1 MERKKIFIILAVV
14 IAVSALNFNFI
25 APQKAE
31 ANILENISG
40 FIDKLKFW
48 EKKSPEIESSENF
61 DGILGGETGFLK
73 NEDPESYRS
82 LIQYEEAVINAIDK
96 SAPGVVSIVV
106 SKDVEI
112 IEQCPVTDPF
122 FGPGFKFYVPCPSGK
137 TEKQEIGGGTGF
149 FVSSNGLV
157 LTNKHVVID
166 QEAEYTVFFGKD
178 NKYDAEVIGVDEI
191 EDLALLK
198 VEGSEFP
205 VLALGNSDSVRL
217 GQTAIAIGNALG
229 EFKDTVSVGVISGL
243 SRTITATNSSGSSEI
258 IENVFQTDAAINPG
272 NSGGPLINLKG
283 EVIGINTAIA
293 SGAENIGFA
302 IPINKARR
310 VVETYQKQGKI
321 TSAYLGVWYER
332 TDEGAKVGGNSNPVM
347 PDSPAEKAGL
357 KEGDLIVKANGKD
370 INKDRSLSSVISEL
384 SPGDT
389 LAMKVKRGEE
399 TLNISAV
406 LEERD

>member
-1 MERKKIFIILAVV
+1 MGSFT
-14 IAVSALNFNFI
+14 IA
-25 APQKAE
+25 
-31 ANILENISG
+31 
-40 FIDKLKFW
+40 
-48 EKKSPEIESSENF
+48 
-61 DGILGGETGFLK
+61 
-73 NEDPESYRS
+73 
-82 LIQYEEAVINAIDK
+82 
-96 SAPGVVSIVV
+96 
-106 SKDVEI
+106 
-112 IEQCPVTDPF
+112 
-122 FGPGFKFYVPCPSGK
+122 YVP
-137 TEKQEIGGGTGF
+137 TVEEVLQVEK
-149 FVSSNGLV
+149 VN
-157 LTNKHVVID
+157 
-166 QEAEYTVFFGKD
+166 TV
-178 NKYDAEVIGVDEI
+178 E
-191 EDLALLK
+191 
-198 VEGSEFP
+198 
-205 VLALGNSDSVRL
+205 
-217 GQTAIAIGNALG
+217 T
-229 EFKDTVSVGVISGL
+229 
-243 SRTITATNSSGSSEI
+243 

-272 NSGGPLINLKG
+272 NSGGPLLNLRGK
-283 EVIGINTAIA
+283 VIGINTAIA